1 MDPYRRSRSASSG
14 KPLGREDKVPLP
26 QECNITRQ
34 GIVAHMTR
42 APSLSTQQRRSIERH
57 LRTCSNCRAVYADNR
72 LARLLIRSSYET
84 RTECQGPGLPVQ
96 RVVPA
101 TPLCDGIADLRRRM
115 SRVDVSELCRRR
127 HREICSIYWICV
139 LGATVICLAAFLF
152 LRWSH

>member
-34 GIVAHMTR
+34 WIVAHMTR
-42 APSLSTQQRRSIERH
+42 APSLSTQQRQSLERH

-72 LARLLIRSSYET
+72 LARLLLRSSYET
-84 RTECQGPGLPVQ
+84 STERQRPGLPVQ

-101 TPLCDGIADLRRRM
+101 TPLGDSIADLRRRM
-115 SRVDVSELCRRR
+115 SRVDAYELRRRR
-127 HREICSIYWICV
+127 HRKIRSIYWICV
-139 LGATVICLAAFLF
+139 LGAMVIGLAAFLC